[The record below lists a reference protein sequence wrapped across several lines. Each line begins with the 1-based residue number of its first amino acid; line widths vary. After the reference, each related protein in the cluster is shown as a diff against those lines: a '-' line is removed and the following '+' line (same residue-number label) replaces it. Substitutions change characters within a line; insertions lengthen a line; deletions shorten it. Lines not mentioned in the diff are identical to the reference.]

1 MTSPNLTLGD
11 IYHLLLETFPEAEL
25 VGDAATPIKNFAPI
39 ESATNG
45 DLTFVANT
53 KYEKYL
59 SRTNASAAIVS
70 CNLNVAGKAPKLA
83 LVRVEDAYTAFAL
96 VLERFKPMRNML
108 ADGVHPTAII
118 AKSATIHPS
127 ARIGAYCYIGA
138 EVEIGAETS
147 IYPHTTILD
156 GTKIGERC
164 ILYPNVVIYHDC
176 QIGHRVTIHSGA
188 VIGADGF
195 GFAPQK
201 NGTFKKIPQVGTVVL
216 EDDVEIGANTCIDR
230 ATLGE
235 TRIKAGAKIDNLVQI
250 GHNCSVGTN
259 TVIASQAGLS
269 GSTKIGNS
277 CMIGGQVG
285 FVGHLEIA
293 DRVTLGGQAGVT
305 KSITKPGE
313 FWRGAPAKPLREQ
326 LRQEAM
332 IGKLEEMMRRLIA
345 VEKELLELKA
355 KKNELP

>member
-1 MTSPNLTLGD
+1 MTNLNCTLGD
-11 IYHLLLETFPEAEL
+11 IYQLLLATFPEAEL
-25 VGDAATPIKNFAPI
+25 MGDASLVIKKLSPI
-39 ESATNG
+39 EQAAEGELS
-45 DLTFVANT
+45 FIANS

-59 SRTNASAAIVS
+59 GQTRASALIVS
-70 CNLNVAGKAPKLA
+70 KKLELSKKAPHLA
-83 LVRVEDAYTAFAL
+83 LIRVSDAYSAFAV
-96 VLERFKPMRNML
+96 VLEQFSPVRTML
-108 ADGVHPTAII
+108 PEGVHPTAVVAPS
-118 AKSATIHPS
+118 AKVHPS

-138 EVEIGAETS
+138 EVEIGAETL
-147 IYPHTTILD
+147 IYPQCTVLD

-164 ILYPNVVIYHDC
+164 ILYPSVVIYHDC
-176 QIGHRVTIHSGA
+176 RIGHRVTIHSGA

-195 GFAPQK
+195 GFAPQPD
-201 NGTFKKIPQVGTVVL
+201 GSFRKIPQTGTVVI

-235 TRIKAGAKIDNLVQI
+235 TRIKTGVKIDNLVQI
-250 GHNCSVGTN
+250 GHNCSVGTH

-285 FVGHLEIA
+285 FVGHLEVA

-313 FWRGAPAKPLREQ
+313 VWRGAPAKPIREQ

-332 IGKLEEMMRRLIA
+332 MGKLEEMMRRLIA
-345 VEKELLELKA
+345 VEKELLELKT
-355 KKNELP
+355 KKNEQT